1 MRMSPAL
8 LKIFVL
14 GLGVRCCSAGKAR
27 IKLWVRPFSI
37 INVWTLAALEY
48 MIPCQKKKK
57 KRRGLQL
64 SSKNAVCPT
73 GRWRPN
79 PKYEHTRGERRKMSS
94 LSNSV
99 NNSKALKESPM
110 TTVMGR
116 YIWES
121 GGILSCYTRLH

>member
-48 MIPCQKKKK
+48 MIPCKKKK
-57 KRRGLQL
+57 KKGVGYNSAVRMLSALQDAGGPIP
-64 SSKNAVCPT
+64 STSIQGEKGEKCPVCLT
-73 GRWRPN
+73 
-79 PKYEHTRGERRKMSS
+79 
-94 LSNSV
+94 
-99 NNSKALKESPM
+99 A
-110 TTVMGR
+110 
-116 YIWES
+116 
-121 GGILSCYTRLH
+121 